1 MSRMI
6 APSGSQAR
14 LILIGTALLLT
25 LGMGMRQSFGL
36 FLAPVT
42 HDLAMTAADFT
53 LALAVQ
59 NIVWGLSQALVGG
72 IADRFGLRITM
83 MAGAAIYVVGLGIM
97 AAAQGA
103 LALIISGGLIGVA
116 LSCTATSLAMAACVR
131 AVSEQRRSMMLG
143 LVSAAGSL
151 GTLVVPLA
159 TQALL
164 AHEPWQI
171 AALFFVLLAVAML
184 PAAFWAGGADK
195 IPGHSTATTS
205 MREVLGQAMRNRPFL
220 VMSGA
225 YFVCGLNLVFLSTHL
240 PAYLA
245 LCGQDPML
253 SAEALAVIGGA
264 SSIGSLLTG
273 WLGGRYPKHI
283 LLGLLYILRSVM
295 IAAYFVLPPTPT
307 STLLFAAAMGM
318 LWWPGLVPL
327 IGGLVAEIFGTRYM
341 ATLLGLSFVVHQA
354 GSSLG
359 AWGGG
364 LIFDLYG
371 SYDRAWQIGTL
382 IGFAAGIV
390 QILAGGPTRRQDR
403 MIVPAV
409 ATT

>member
-1 MSRMI
+1 MI
-6 APSGSQAR
+6 VPTRSQAR

-42 HDLAMTAADFT
+42 HDLAIKAADFT

-59 NIVWGLSQALVGG
+59 NIVWGLSQALIGG

-83 MAGAAIYVVGLGIM
+83 IAGAAIYVVGLAIM
-97 AAAQGA
+97 AAAQGS

-143 LVSAAGSL
+143 LVSAAGSV

-164 AHEPWQI
+164 AREPWQI
-171 AALFFVLLAVAML
+171 AALFFVLMAVAML
-184 PAAFWAGGADK
+184 PAAFLAGGADR
-195 IPGHSTATTS
+195 IPRHSTATTS

-253 SAEALAVIGGA
+253 SAGALAVIGGA
-264 SSIGSLLTG
+264 SSMGSLLTG
-273 WLGGRYPKHI
+273 WLGGKYPRHI

-327 IGGLVAEIFGTRYM
+327 IGGLVAEIFGTRYL
-341 ATLLGLSFVVHQA
+341 ATLLGVSFVVHQA

-371 SYDRAWQIGTL
+371 SYDAAWQIGTL
-382 IGFAAGIV
+382 IGFAAGVV
-390 QILAGGPTRRQDR
+390 QIVAGGPTRRDDR
-403 MIVPAV
+403 MTVPAV

>member
-1 MSRMI
+1 MSRI
-6 APSGSQAR
+6 LAPSASQAR

-25 LGMGMRQSFGL
+25 LGMGIRQSFGL

-42 HDLAMTAADFT
+42 RDLGVTAAEFT

-59 NIVWGLSQALVGG
+59 NIVWGLSQALVGAT
-72 IADRFGLRITM
+72 ADRFGLRMTM
-83 MAGAAIYVVGLGIM
+83 MAGAAIYVIGLGIM
-97 AAAQGA
+97 AVAQGA
-103 LALIISGGLIGVA
+103 LALIVAGGLMGVA
-116 LSCTATSLAMAACVR
+116 LSCTATSLAMTACVR
-131 AVSEQRRSMMLG
+131 AVSAARRSTMLG
-143 LVSAAGSL
+143 VVSAVGSL

-164 AHEPWQI
+164 AREPWRVGI
-171 AALFFVLLAVAML
+171 VFFVLMAVAML

-195 IPGHSTATTS
+195 FPGHSTATTS

-225 YFVCGLNLVFLSTHL
+225 YFVCGLNLVFLTTHL

-245 LCGQDPML
+245 FCGQDPML
-253 SAEALAVIGGA
+253 SAEALAVIGGVSA
-264 SSIGSLLTG
+264 VGSLATG
-273 WLGGRYPKHI
+273 WLGSRYPKHI
-283 LLGLLYILRSVM
+283 LLGLLYILRSV
-295 IAAYFVLPPTPT
+295 IFAIYFVLPPTPT

-318 LWWPGLVPL
+318 LWWPGLAPL
-327 IGGLVAEIFGTRYM
+327 IGGLVADIFGTRYL
-341 ATLLGLSFVVHQA
+341 ATLLGLSFVVHQM

-364 LIFDLYG
+364 LIFDLAG
-371 SYDRAWQIGTL
+371 SYGPAWQIGTL
-382 IGFAAGIV
+382 IGFAAGVV
-390 QILAGGPTRRQDR
+390 QIVAGGPTRRPDR